1 MHIAVTVVALLAVQ
15 TPAQESR
22 TAIDPELRE
31 IALRALIQEA
41 DTPRLIAMYDAE
53 KNADHREL
61 ILRHLSS
68 RGDQQARQKLVA
80 VARQD
85 ADLELRER
93 AVRLLGAQGESPLL
107 IELYDEQKDREIQEV
122 ILRQLGQRS
131 DAAARQKLLAI
142 VKGETDDGLQ
152 EVAVRADRAAHR
164 AVRHGP
170 RRRRARDD
178 HPRAGAAQGRCGTR
192 QAVGDRERVSAATLA
207 MPNAKW
213 PSALTRAA

>member
-152 EVAVRADRAAHR
+152 EVAVRALATHAPTALLIELFDTVRDADVRETIIRELGRRKDDAA
-164 AVRHGP
+164 
-170 RRRRARDD
+170 
-178 HPRAGAAQGRCGTR
+178 
-192 QAVGDRERVSAATLA
+192 REKLLA
-207 MPNAKW
+207 IVKG
-213 PSALTRAA
+213 